1 MDPVTIALIA
11 SGLTEAAK
19 LGLKLSELLSQ
30 VDGMTNEQ
38 ALAELQRA
46 SAAYNIKRA
55 EIDMAIAE
63 ARLRAAGKK

>member
-11 SGLTEAAK
+11 SGLTEALK
-19 LGLKLSELLSQ
+19 MGLKLSELLGQ
-30 VDGMTNEQ
+30 VEGMTEEQ

-46 SAAYNIKRA
+46 SALYNAKRA
-55 EIDMAIAE
+55 EIDLAIAE